1 MTKHSLIKVHSADD
15 NAVMVFNANS
25 IMAVEMNSGTTV
37 LYMIDSSEWSCNESP
52 TKIYELA
59 SEFGLVKAHSKE
71 TNYICLFN
79 ANHLQYITRTN
90 DVSAVNLRYND
101 EEIEIS
107 VNETPEKLYNIID
120 GTDVSLKEK
129 PKKTKSKQ
137 LNS

>member
-1 MTKHSLIKVHSADD
+1 
-15 NAVMVFNANS
+15 
-25 IMAVEMNSGTTV
+25 
-37 LYMIDSSEWSCNESP
+37 MIDSTEWSCNESP

-59 SEFGLVKAHSKE
+59 SEFGLIKAHSKE

-79 ANHLQYITRTN
+79 AKHIQYITRTN
-90 DVSAVNLRYND
+90 DVSAVNLRHND